1 MPNDVAEQWA
11 LAGNLLAGDCPV
23 CGTRD
28 VLFCGLTANL
38 RETGACSQCGASN
51 RQRQMALALRTGLGI
66 APVGRLALPNGFR
79 LYSAEANGPLHTVLA
94 DSPGYICSEYW
105 DDTQTPGA
113 SANGVRHEDLQRL
126 SFADNTFDIVLTSD
140 VLEHVDDAY
149 QAHSEIL
156 RVLRPGGR
164 HIFTV
169 PFSGDAHD
177 DVRARRVDG
186 RIEYL
191 AEPMY
196 HGDPMRPDQGV
207 LVWRVFGA
215 EMLTRLRA
223 MGFMTTEMHL
233 HEPAHGIIGDN
244 ALVFVASKP

>member
-1 MPNDVAEQWA
+1 MMWPNSGHWPVICSPATVR
-11 LAGNLLAGDCPV
+11 V

-28 VLFCGLTANL
+28 VLFCGFTANL

-156 RVLRPGGR
+156 RVRGQAVGTSSLYRSAVT
-164 HIFTV
+164 HMTTC
-169 PFSGDAHD
+169 AHD
-177 DVRARRVDG
+177 AWTAGSSIWRSRCIMGTPCDPTKACWSG
-186 RIEYL
+186 AFL
-191 AEPMY
+191 AP
-196 HGDPMRPDQGV
+196 RC
-207 LVWRVFGA
+207 
-215 EMLTRLRA
+215 
-223 MGFMTTEMHL
+223 
-233 HEPAHGIIGDN
+233 
-244 ALVFVASKP
+244 